1 MSDVDVPRLSFGTA
15 AAVFPSV
22 EAAENAAAALVRQG
36 YPRELI
42 TVLTGRPWDAAADQ
56 ATGIT
61 PDPELRVQLLPA
73 SPHDEAS
80 LKHDTPPPPP
90 LAAFLGLPT
99 AGRRRRRNPA
109 LVALLAAVVGLAVVL
124 IALLGRDWIV
134 LTIVITVALHVF
146 AGVLVW
152 AFARDHVSNF
162 PFRQQIDVVEET
174 LERGGALVTV
184 RCTLPYRSRIE
195 SGLAQAG
202 GRVIGYAPEVVYPVP
217 AT

>member
-36 YPRELI
+36 YPRALI
-42 TVLTGRPWDAAADQ
+42 TVLTGRPWDAATDQ
-56 ATGIT
+56 TTGIT
-61 PDPELRVQLLPA
+61 PDPELRFQLLPA
-73 SPHDEAS
+73 SPHDQAS

-90 LAAFLGLPT
+90 LAAFVGLPT
-99 AGRRRRRNPA
+99 AGRRRRNA
-109 LVALLAAVVGLAVVL
+109 TLVLLLAAVVGLAVVL
-124 IALLGRDWIV
+124 IALASRDWFA
-134 LTIVITVALHVF
+134 LTVVITVALHVF

-152 AFARDHVSNF
+152 AFARDHVTNF
-162 PFRQQIDVVEET
+162 PFRQQIDLVEET

-202 GRVIGYAPEVVYPVP
+202 GQVIGYAPEVVYPVP